1 MNTVTNSLSLKG
13 LVLRHTKEMS
23 LLHLKVFCRHHWWD
37 LLLDADIKNVRVCV
51 CVPPT
56 PHPTPAPRILSF
68 SHVLSPPF
76 LGFTPAP

>member
-1 MNTVTNSLSLKG
+1 MNTVTNSLLLKG

-51 CVPPT
+51 CVCVCVSPPT
-56 PHPTPAPRILSF
+56 PR
-68 SHVLSPPF
+68 PPV
-76 LGFTPAP
+76 TCIS

>member
-37 LLLDADIKNVRVCV
+37 LLLDAHIKNVRVCV
-51 CVPPT
+51 CVSPPT
-56 PHPTPAPRILSF
+56 PTP
-68 SHVLSPPF
+68 PP
-76 LGFTPAP
+76 PPVY